1 MVITQN
7 DIETILKALKYAEQI
22 KDKEMIMNLK
32 SYISKVN
39 VK

>member
-1 MVITQN
+1 MAITQN
-7 DIETILKALKYAEQI
+7 DMETILKALKYAEQI
-22 KDKEMIMNLK
+22 KDTEMIMNLK

>member
-1 MVITQN
+1 MAITQN
-7 DIETILKALKYAEQI
+7 DMEIILKALKYAEQI